1 MSATIYTAED
11 FDTLTPSHDKVAILP
26 FEVTFDVGHQDRSA
40 EEIENL
46 EIQQGEDFQRA
57 LYTQFLQQKQKKRYS
72 IEFQDIDDTNALL
85 TRALDQ
91 AATREKLSSFTKSEI
106 CEILD
111 VDALISGDLA
121 LSKPMGAGAAIASTL
136 LIGIG
141 GVTNKARITMSIHDR
156 KTGTLLWSYQH
167 GAKGGLLSSP
177 EGVAASL
184 MDGIADKFPYK
195 TNDDSEST
203 P

>member
-1 MSATIYTAED
+1 MKYARQIAQVVLLGSLLLLFLSGCMSATIYTAED
-11 FDTLTPSHDKVAILP
+11 FDALTPSHDKVAILP

-121 LSKPMGAGAAIASTL
+121 LSKTDGS
-136 LIGIG
+136 
-141 GVTNKARITMSIHDR
+141 
-156 KTGTLLWSYQH
+156 WSSNRFYISYRNRGSH
-167 GAKGGLLSSP
+167 K
-177 EGVAASL
+177 
-184 MDGIADKFPYK
+184 
-195 TNDDSEST
+195 
-203 P
+203 